1 MTTSTQPIFTLYV
14 VWHPDYSYGG
24 KIAELLRERFA
35 SVRHRDFAGDG
46 GLSVIFRSTA
56 PPGGQI
62 PLPVDWDEA
71 ETTAVVV
78 LADSMLAGDPAR
90 LDYVRELARNAQ
102 GKGLSANLF
111 PVAMESAALGLGF
124 EEQALLW
131 DRWEGSDAER
141 EHRLVSNLIHEFSRM
156 LRHRL
161 ALLRRPPEAVEAS
174 LEDYLQKIRVFI
186 SHSKHDDDGETVARS
201 IRDWLHDYGPLSSFF
216 DVADIPPGTSFRDV
230 LLHGIETSAVL
241 ALHTDS
247 YSSREWCRREVI
259 EAKRRHVPLV
269 VVDCLREGDRRSIP
283 YMGNAPIV
291 RMNPGKR
298 NRLGAV
304 IECLLEEVFRTYLW
318 RCRVERFRE
327 KHPCVL
333 FTARP
338 PELIALAA
346 LPAPENGDFTAIV
359 HPDPRLGTDEARLFE
374 AIAPNMRVRTLTEW
388 LEGLQ

>member
-1 MTTSTQPIFTLYV
+1 MATSTQPIFTLYV
-14 VWHPDYSYGG
+14 VWHPDYAYGG
-24 KIAELLRERFA
+24 KIAELLRERFGGG
-35 SVRHRDFAGDG
+35 RHRDFAGDR
-46 GLSVIFRSTA
+46 GLSVIFRNAA

-78 LADSMLAGDPAR
+78 LAESTLTGDSAWS
-90 LDYVRELARNAQ
+90 DYVRELARNAQ
-102 GKGLSANLF
+102 EKGLPANLF

-124 EEQALLW
+124 EEQALRW
-131 DRWEGSDAER
+131 DRWKGSDAER
-141 EHRLVSNLIHEFSRM
+141 EHRLVSNLTHEFSRM

-161 ALLRRPPEAVEAS
+161 ALLRRSEAVETS

-186 SHSKHDDDGETVARS
+186 SHSKHDDDGETAARS

-230 LLHGIETSAVL
+230 LLHGIQTSAVV

-247 YSSREWCRREVI
+247 YSSREWCRREII
-259 EAKRRHVPLV
+259 EAKRRAAPLI

-291 RMNPGKR
+291 RMNPGER
-298 NRLGAV
+298 NRRGAV

-346 LPAPENGDFTAIV
+346 LPDSGNVDFAAIV
-359 HPDPRLGTDEARLFE
+359 HPEPRLGADEALLFE
-374 AIAPNMRVRTLTEW
+374 TVAPNVRLWTLNEW
-388 LEGLQ
+388 LDGLQ